1 MREYAHEP
9 VLLDEVLAGL
19 RLRPGGRYVDGTLG
33 GGSVAAS
40 LLEATGP
47 DGWLF
52 GCDRDEDALVAA
64 GERLVSYAGRF
75 QLRRANFAELGEW
88 IEPGSCDGVVL
99 DLGVSSAQLDWGER
113 GFSFRMDGPLD
124 MRMDRRQGLT
134 AAEVVNGWPVR
145 ELERIFRELGE
156 EPGARRLARAIERE
170 RASVRF
176 ETTRQLAGFIER
188 MSPRAGRR
196 IHPATKVFMALRM
209 VVNDELGSLR
219 CGLEA
224 ALRVLRP
231 TGRMAVLT
239 FHSVE
244 DRVVKLFGR
253 EASREYTVP
262 VAGWDIPELRCP
274 AMPRLK
280 LVMRKAIRPSAD
292 EQRANPRARSA
303 QLRLMESTGHGATEA
318 KR

>member
-1 MREYAHEP
+1 MRDYAHEP

-19 RLRPGGRYVDGTLG
+19 HVRSGGRYVDGTLG
-33 GGSVAAS
+33 GGSVAAT

-52 GCDRDEDALVAA
+52 GCDRDEDALVAT
-64 GERLVSYAGRF
+64 GERLASYAGRF
-75 QLRRANFAELGEW
+75 QLRRTNFAELGEW

-99 DLGVSSAQLDWGER
+99 DLGVSSVQLDWEER

-124 MRMDRRQGLT
+124 MRMDRRQELT
-134 AAEVVNGWPVR
+134 AAEVVNGWPVA
-145 ELERIFRELGE
+145 ELERVFRELGE

-170 RASVRF
+170 RNSIRF
-176 ETTRQLAGFIER
+176 ETTRQLAGLIER

-196 IHPATKVFMALRM
+196 IHPATRVFMALRM

-219 CGLEA
+219 RGLEA

-231 TGRMAVLT
+231 TGRLAVIT

-244 DRVVKLFGR
+244 DRVVKVFGR

-262 VAGWDIPELRCP
+262 GSGWDIPELRCP

-280 LVMRKAIRPSAD
+280 LVTRKTIRPSAE
-292 EQRANPRARSA
+292 EQQANPRARSA

-318 KR
+318 